1 LFGDDNNMY
10 KTLYGYKI
18 FSDGRVF
25 SKYSNKY
32 LKHDITKN
40 GYEQVTLFNNGEKIR
55 KKVHRLVAYLFC
67 NPPENYK
74 ELTVNHK
81 DGNKSNN
88 DYKNLEWCT
97 CMYNNRHARETGL
110 NNISQSNSDRWKDIR
125 WREKTCKRFSEVRV
139 ANESFKGKKNP
150 RFRYLITDENGK
162 KYLINELALLIK
174 LSYSA
179 TYKRVKMALLG
190 NVVKEF
196 LEYKITVTDIKSQ

>member
-1 LFGDDNNMY
+1 MVKKIFHDRYTIDEDGNIYSLRRKAYIKPIITNA
-10 KTLYGYKI
+10 GYKQAHLYDGVNI
-18 FSDGRVF
+18 KTFS
-25 SKYSNKY
+25 
-32 LKHDITKN
+32 
-40 GYEQVTLFNNGEKIR
+40 
-55 KKVHRLVAYLFC
+55 VHRLVATAFVL
-67 NPPENYK
+67 NTHSKPI
-74 ELTVNHK
+74 VNHI
-81 DGNKSNN
+81 DGNKLNN
-88 DYKNLEWCT
+88 NYKNLEWCT

-162 KYLINELALLIK
+162 EYLINELALLIK